1 MKMFHIL
8 SEFTPSSEEHNY
20 LLPVPN
26 DFKIIG
32 HYTVSRDSCSYKS
45 TQNWFFKLFFSH
57 VTIFNGP
64 VPPIIIVS
72 R

>member
-1 MKMFHIL
+1 MKGYDKISSRNIENVIMNIMKMYHIL

-32 HYTVSRDSCSYKS
+32 HYTVSRE
-45 TQNWFFKLFFSH
+45 KL
-57 VTIFNGP
+57 
-64 VPPIIIVS
+64 II
-72 R
+72 